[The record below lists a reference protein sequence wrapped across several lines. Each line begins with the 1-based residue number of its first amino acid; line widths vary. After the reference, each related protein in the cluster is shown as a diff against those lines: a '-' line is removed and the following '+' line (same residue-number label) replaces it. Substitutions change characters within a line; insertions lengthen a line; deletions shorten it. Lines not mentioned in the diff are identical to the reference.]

1 MKLVTFK
8 TPDRLTHAGVVH
20 GERVLMLDYPSVL
33 ELLRDPGGL
42 EKARRAIE
50 GYGKEYVIDRN
61 AALSSTAE
69 PPYGM
74 VLPVRA
80 NTAKEFTL
88 HEVVLCAPIPDP
100 PSVRDFYAFEQHVR
114 AARAKRNAEMI
125 PEWYQIPTF
134 YFTNN
139 SEIYGHEEDVPYPV
153 GSKELDIELEI
164 ACVIG
169 REGKNIPVEEAANYI
184 AGYTIM
190 NDWSARDFQRLDMKL
205 NLGPGKG
212 KDFATSLGPW
222 LVTPDE
228 LASRRIG
235 GGGGTLVPPQ
245 DASNELVSRRYESGA
260 DERYDMTMIAR
271 VDGKEISRGNFKD
284 IYYSFPQMIAYAS
297 RNARLRVG
305 DVLGSGTVGTGCL
318 LEIGTEVHNWFQ
330 RDEVIE
336 LEIEGIGVLRN
347 RIV

>member
-1 MKLVTFK
+1 MKLVTFR
-8 TPDRLTHAGVVH
+8 TPDRSPRAGVVH
-20 GERVLMLDYPSVL
+20 GERIITLDYPTVL
-33 ELLRDPGGL
+33 ELLRDPDGL
-42 EKARRAIE
+42 AKARKAIE
-50 GYGKEYVIDRN
+50 GQGEEYIVGGSAAMLPAAEPPFGMALPVRTHLGKEYMLN
-61 AALSSTAE
+61 
-69 PPYGM
+69 
-74 VLPVRA
+74 
-80 NTAKEFTL
+80 
-88 HEVVLCAPIPDP
+88 EVVLYAPIPEP
-100 PSVRDFYAFEQHVR
+100 PSVRDFYAFEQHVK
-114 AARAKRNAEMI
+114 AARAKRGLGMI
-125 PEWYQIPTF
+125 PEWYEIPTF

-139 SEIYGHEEDVPYPV
+139 SEIYGHDEEVPYPV

-169 REGKNIPVEEAANYI
+169 REGKDIPVEEAANYI

-190 NDWSARDFQRLDMKL
+190 NDWSARDFQRQDMKL

-222 LVTPDE
+222 IVTPDE
-228 LASRRIG
+228 LASRRSG
-235 GGGGTLVPPQ
+235 
-245 DASNELVSRRYESGA
+245 SGA

-318 LEIGTEVHNWFQ
+318 LEIGTEVHPWFQ

>member
-1 MKLVTFK
+1 MKLVTFR
-8 TPDRLTHAGVVH
+8 TPDRSPRAGVVH
-20 GERVLMLDYPSVL
+20 GERIITLDYPTVL
-33 ELLRDPGGL
+33 ELLRDPDGL
-42 EKARRAIE
+42 AKARKAIE
-50 GYGKEYVIDRN
+50 GQGEEYVVGGSAAMLPAAEPPFGMALPVRTHVGKEYMLN
-61 AALSSTAE
+61 
-69 PPYGM
+69 
-74 VLPVRA
+74 
-80 NTAKEFTL
+80 
-88 HEVVLCAPIPDP
+88 EVVLYAPIPEP
-100 PSVRDFYAFEQHVR
+100 PSVRDFYAFEQHVK
-114 AARAKRNAEMI
+114 AARAKRGLGMI
-125 PEWYQIPTF
+125 PEWYEIPTF

-139 SEIYGHEEDVPYPV
+139 SEIYGHDEEVPYPV

-169 REGKNIPVEEAANYI
+169 REGKDIPVEEAANYI

-190 NDWSARDFQRLDMKL
+190 NDWSARDFQRQDMKL

-222 LVTPDE
+222 IVTPDE
-228 LASRRIG
+228 LASRRSG
-235 GGGGTLVPPQ
+235 
-245 DASNELVSRRYESGA
+245 SGA

-305 DVLGSGTVGTGCL
+305 DILGSGTVGTGCL
-318 LEIGTEVHNWFQ
+318 LEIGTEVHPWFQ